1 MGTGR
6 TERDGRT
13 VQPGSRPGDGRER
26 GSGTVLGLALVVV
39 LVILTVAVVGLAR
52 AVHARG
58 TAQSAADLAALAAAS
73 ALHRAGGSID
83 DPCTVA
89 AHVVEA
95 NDAEPAGCTVSGAVV
110 EVRAR
115 VVVLGQSDGVLV
127 ARANARAGPAR

>member
-1 MGTGR
+1 MWR
-6 TERDGRT
+6 H
-13 VQPGSRPGDGRER
+13 GDGRER

-39 LVILTVAVVGLAR
+39 LVILAVAVVGLAR

-89 AHVVEA
+89 ARVVEA
-95 NDAEPAGCTVSGAVV
+95 NDAEPAGCAVSGAVV

-127 ARANARAGPAR
+127 ARATARAGPAR